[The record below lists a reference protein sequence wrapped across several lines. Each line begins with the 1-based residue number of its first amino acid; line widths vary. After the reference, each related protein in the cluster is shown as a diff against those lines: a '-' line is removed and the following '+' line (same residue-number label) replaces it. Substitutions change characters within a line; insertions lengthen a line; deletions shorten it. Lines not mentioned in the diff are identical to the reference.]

1 MNTLH
6 LNFNSNLNLNLNSLL
21 VLLPFLPRHTQKPY
35 AALLSFDCV
44 GKKNWRFF
52 NLAQTSKTAFGP
64 WLNGG
69 PVSSYATTTR
79 RQALAISPPGPSHS
93 LIAPLSLT
101 SLTGMPV
108 AQVNPIGSV

>member
-21 VLLPFLPRHTQKPY
+21 VLLPFLPRHLVKRWGY
-35 AALLSFDCV
+35 SLSATSV
-44 GKKNWRFF
+44 GKKNRA
-52 NLAQTSKTAFGP
+52 NTNKTFLSFSV
-64 WLNGG
+64 W
-69 PVSSYATTTR
+69 
-79 RQALAISPPGPSHS
+79 ALAEMVAQYLATQLPPGGWSLAVSPPGPSHS
-93 LIAPLSLT
+93 LIASLSLT